1 MSDQERMVGTGRV
14 NKTGGAGTITLPKDV
29 LELWDID
36 ENGKDV
42 VWFTDNSRLYAVPKT
57 RVSVDE

>member
-36 ENGKDV
+36 ENGRDV
-42 VWFTDNSRLYAVPKT
+42 VWFTNGSRLYAVPKT
-57 RVSVDE
+57 EVTASE